1 MNQNSIRNK
10 PNQLSVGSVK
20 ALVNSDYVKNRFRE
34 ILGQKAPAFLASV
47 ANLTSLDK
55 NFQGCDPNS
64 IITAAMVAATLD
76 LPIDK
81 NLGFAAII
89 PYKDKGNP
97 VAQFQIMTR
106 GFIQLAM
113 RTGQYQTI
121 NVTEVYEDE
130 YVSYN
135 HLTGELKLQQI
146 NGGHRDQ
153 GNENKI
159 VGYAAYFRL
168 INGFEKTEYWTV
180 EKVDAH
186 GQKFSKTYSN
196 QYAPWQ
202 TNREAM
208 RRKTVL
214 KIMLKQW
221 GILSTEMQLGMK
233 ADQGAVKSF
242 KDDQL
247 EVDYVDGTDDEPL
260 QGQAEEAEEPEQQK
274 PETNKPA
281 QKQNAPAQKK
291 NDPQP
296 PANSKPEKKNDPPQK
311 RNDPPKTAPI
321 EKWKEDFDG
330 IPDDDAYMPDD
341 EGEFAFDDVDQFW
354 TE

>member
-1 MNQNSIRNK
+1 MNAKNSLVNN
-10 PNQLSVGSVK
+10 NQVSVKSVK
-20 ALVNSDYVKNRFRE
+20 ALINSDYIKNRFRE

-47 ANLTSLDK
+47 ANITTLDN
-55 NFQGCDPNS
+55 NFKGCDPNS

-76 LPIDK
+76 LPIDR

-89 PYKDKGNP
+89 PYKDHGKA

-130 YVSYN
+130 FESYN
-135 HLTGELKLQQI
+135 HLTGELSLKQV
-146 NGGHRDQ
+146 NGGYRDQ
-153 GNENKI
+153 GKENKI
-159 VGYAAYFRL
+159 IGYAAYFRL
-168 INGFEKTEYWTV
+168 INGFEKAEYWTV
-180 EKVDAH
+180 DKVDAH
-186 GQKFSKTYSN
+186 GKKFSKTFDN

-233 ADQGAVKSF
+233 ADQGAVKEF
-242 KDDQL
+242 KDDQI
-247 EVDYVDGTDDEPL
+247 EVDYVDGTDNEPIVETT
-260 QGQAEEAEEPEQQK
+260 QEEEEPAKQPAKKSEPKKKKNPPEQKEEAYYEPE
-274 PETNKPA
+274 
-281 QKQNAPAQKK
+281 
-291 NDPQP
+291 D
-296 PANSKPEKKNDPPQK
+296 
-311 RNDPPKTAPI
+311 
-321 EKWKEDFDG
+321 EDFDFNE
-330 IPDDDAYMPDD
+330 
-341 EGEFAFDDVDQFW
+341 EGLEEAFVDGGDW
-354 TE
+354 

>member
-1 MNQNSIRNK
+1 MNAQNSIRK
-10 PNQLSVGSVK
+10 SNQLSVRSVK
-20 ALVNSDYVKNRFRE
+20 EMINSDYTKDRFRE

-47 ANLTSLDK
+47 ANLAALDK
-55 NFQGCDPNS
+55 NFQGCDPQS

-130 YVSYN
+130 YASYN
-135 HLTGELKLQQI
+135 HLTGELKLQQV

-153 GNENKI
+153 GNEKKI

-180 EKVDAH
+180 EKVDTH
-186 GQKFSKTYSN
+186 GQKFSKTYNN
-196 QYAPWQ
+196 QNAPWQ

-221 GILSTEMQLGMK
+221 GILSTDMQLGMK
-233 ADQGAVKSF
+233 ADQGSIKTF
-242 KDDQL
+242 KDNQID
-247 EVDYVDGTDDEPL
+247 VDYVDGTDDEPL
-260 QGQAEEAEEPEQQK
+260 QGQAETVEEPEQKK
-274 PETNKPA
+274 PEPA
-281 QKQNAPAQKK
+281 QKRNAPAQKK
-291 NDPQP
+291 NESQP
-296 PANSKPEKKNDPPQK
+296 PANKIPEKKNEAPQK
-311 RNDPPKTAPI
+311 RNDPPKKVTAPPV
-321 EKWKEDFDG
+321 EEEEFEDDV
-330 IPDDDAYMPDD
+330 PYDEAYAPDD

-354 TE
+354 P